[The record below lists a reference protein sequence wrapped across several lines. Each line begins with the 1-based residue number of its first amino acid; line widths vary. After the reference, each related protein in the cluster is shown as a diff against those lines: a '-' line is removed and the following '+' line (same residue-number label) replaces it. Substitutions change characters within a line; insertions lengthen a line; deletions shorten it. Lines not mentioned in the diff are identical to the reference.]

1 MKPNTKPGTSAPQHR
16 NALGQW
22 IKGVSGAPPAL
33 QFKPGNKWRIPPGQT
48 GNPAGTSKRRAEFE
62 RAFYEALMQQ
72 GGPEEAS
79 KLLWEAARKH
89 EPWAV
94 QLLLQ
99 KIAPQ
104 DSKLK
109 LEVSRGQDE
118 GFDYCKLSDEQIQQL
133 EAILENAGIQ
143 PREIESGD
151 GPAEP
156 V

>member
-1 MKPNTKPGTSAPQHR
+1 MKQPKQTTALPQRNARGQWVKGVCGCPEKKLKPGHPHR
-16 NALGQW
+16 FPA
-22 IKGVSGAPPAL
+22 GVS
-33 QFKPGNKWRIPPGQT
+33 

-62 RAFYEALMQQ
+62 RSFYEALMGQ
-72 GGPEEAS
+72 GSPEEVS

-109 LEVSRGQDE
+109 LEISKGQDE
-118 GFDYCKLSDEQIQQL
+118 ALDYRKLSDEQIQQL
-133 EAILENAGIQ
+133 EAILERAGIQ
-143 PREIESGD
+143 PREIADGE